1 MGTNGLKTN
10 NDLFTEAEIDF
21 PKTLGTLLFLEAKS
35 VPDYQDIVV
44 NEETGEVLL
53 GALLDSSGQVME
65 GTVPEGVLTAIRSR
79 PIEGTLNSTALL
91 VESEGLGGP
100 IEITVPPTVKVD
112 SLVYN
117 QEVQF
122 TGLTARHWT
131 GTTRQVFNN
140 QVTYGHRHGFKLR
153 AEAVNPVKISKAKAE
168 KVE

>member
-21 PKTLGTLLFLEAKS
+21 PKTLGSLLFLEARA

-44 NEETGEVLL
+44 NAETGEVLL
-53 GALLDSSGQVME
+53 GALVDGSGKVIE
-65 GTVPEGVLTAIRSR
+65 GSVPEGVIPDVRSR
-79 PIEGTLNSTALL
+79 PIEGTLNSIALL
-91 VESEGLGGP
+91 LESEGLGRP
-100 IEITVPPTVKVD
+100 VEITVPPTVKVD
-112 SLVYN
+112 TLIYN

-122 TGLTARHWT
+122 TGLTARHWA

-153 AEAVNPVKISKAKAE
+153 AESVAPVKVAKAKAE
-168 KVE
+168 KIE